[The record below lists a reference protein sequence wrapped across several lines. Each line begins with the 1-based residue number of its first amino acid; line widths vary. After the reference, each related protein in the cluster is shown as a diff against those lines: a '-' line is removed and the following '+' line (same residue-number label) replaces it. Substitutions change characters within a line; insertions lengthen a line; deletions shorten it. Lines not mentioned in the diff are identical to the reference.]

1 MCGTKLVAFL
11 FLATTRAAVQSV
23 QQNANVQHNATQ
35 ISSATITWTD
45 VWPIQTAV
53 HRPYRQK
60 VGGGYK
66 PRYYR
71 SGRSSQCQQQRFNPR
86 LVRHPGA
93 RTCGRRL
100 AAAATPATFSLLL
113 CVHAGRPWP
122 SLIFIRRHAASEVA
136 FPKAQPL
143 RAHLDPTTIGMPLQA
158 HLEPPDRR
166 IVGVHVADLA
176 VVFGLRLDSH
186 AAADEPMPHAVSFVQ
201 AHLDSLRLFP
211 CVSLRIIS
219 SVSFGA

>member
-1 MCGTKLVAFL
+1 MRLPRRAAARRRLCAGPKLVAV
-11 FLATTRAAVQSV
+11 ATTAPPCRVFNRTRTFNTTRRKFQVPQS
-23 QQNANVQHNATQ
+23 HGRMCGRYRLLY
-35 ISSATITWTD
+35 TD
-45 VWPIQTAV
+45 RIGRRWGVAIN
-53 HRPYRQK
+53 RE
-60 VGGGYK
+60 
-66 PRYYR
+66 YR

-113 CVHAGRPWP
+113 CVHAGSPWP

-176 VVFGLRLDSH
+176 VVFGLRNPLTRTRQPTS
-186 AAADEPMPHAVSFVQ
+186 Q
-201 AHLDSLRLFP
+201 
-211 CVSLRIIS
+211 
-219 SVSFGA
+219 